1 MTKKGVMNTLQ
12 QHDMPPNMDEGCQ
25 HRPLQDQFP
34 VVSSNAVLAFGM
46 IAAHIAGCLVVP
58 SLEAGPEFLLESLHT
73 CSFCHHD
80 LLFFPL
86 PLAPHPTSSLT
97 LSEKDEEIL
106 DSPEEEMKT
115 KKKKTLKMNLLNK
128 KSKKIIGSRKM

>member
-1 MTKKGVMNTLQ
+1 MTILSKLEAIVPVGTLNFHRMMIRTFEFHKKQ
-12 QHDMPPNMDEGCQ
+12 KSSFKE
-25 HRPLQDQFP
+25 RKQDQKKKETGHRFF
-34 VVSSNAVLAFGM
+34 L
-46 IAAHIAGCLVVP
+46 HLTHR
-58 SLEAGPEFLLESLHT
+58 PEFLLESLHT

-115 KKKKTLKMNLLNK
+115 KTKTKKKKTLKKNL
-128 KSKKIIGSRKM
+128 

>member
-1 MTKKGVMNTLQ
+1 MHWIHLVRSMGFSSDIDRDDNWSIIKRFFLHLT
-12 QHDMPPNMDEGCQ
+12 
-25 HRPLQDQFP
+25 HR
-34 VVSSNAVLAFGM
+34 
-46 IAAHIAGCLVVP
+46 
-58 SLEAGPEFLLESLHT
+58 PEFLLESLHT

-86 PLAPHPTSSLT
+86 PLVPHPTSSLT
-97 LSEKDEEIL
+97 LSEKDTLLTEPEEIL